1 MTRSRTI
8 TSLLALVSVCALIAA
23 CGSSSG
29 SGKGDYTTKLQMGT
43 GSVGGTYYPLGG
55 EIATMLTKNADVK
68 DLNVSAVETGA
79 SVENMAKIG
88 AGKLQLA
95 MTINGTAR
103 EAYDG
108 TGEFDGKTVENFGFI
123 GQIYPEVLH
132 VVTLES
138 SGIES
143 ISDLKGKKVA
153 IGPPGSGTSI
163 IAQKTL
169 AAYGIEKGDYDA
181 QQEDFGDASD
191 KLQNKNID
199 ASFGVLGAPAADIDE
214 LQASTKDVR
223 YLEIDGDAL
232 KKLTGDDSEYNSFK
246 IPQDSYDWLDHD
258 VQTIAASAVLVA
270 STDQVSKET
279 GYEITKTLFEN
290 NDKIS
295 HQQAEYTT
303 KDRALTGRLGLP
315 LHPGA
320 KQYFEEEGLLDDE

>member
-1 MTRSRTI
+1 
-8 TSLLALVSVCALIAA
+8 
-23 CGSSSG
+23 
-29 SGKGDYTTKLQMGT
+29 MGT

-108 TGEFDGKTVENFGFI
+108 AGEFDGKTVDNFGFI

-181 QQEDFGDASD
+181 QQEDFGDASV
-191 KLQNKNID
+191 
-199 ASFGVLGAPAADIDE
+199 SSRTRT
-214 LQASTKDVR
+214 STHRSVSSVR
-223 YLEIDGDAL
+223 QPPI
-232 KKLTGDDSEYNSFK
+232 SM
-246 IPQDSYDWLDHD
+246 SYKPRPR
-258 VQTIAASAVLVA
+258 TC
-270 STDQVSKET
+270 
-279 GYEITKTLFEN
+279 
-290 NDKIS
+290 
-295 HQQAEYTT
+295 
-303 KDRALTGRLGLP
+303 
-315 LHPGA
+315 
-320 KQYFEEEGLLDDE
+320 